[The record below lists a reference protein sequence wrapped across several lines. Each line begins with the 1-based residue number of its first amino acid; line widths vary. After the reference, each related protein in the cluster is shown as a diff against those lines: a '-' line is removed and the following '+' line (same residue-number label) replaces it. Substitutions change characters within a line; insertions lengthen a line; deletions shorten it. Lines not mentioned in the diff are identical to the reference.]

1 MKEIINN
8 IREFNRYYT
17 NKLDVFSTNKFDSN
31 YTFTEARVIIEIG
44 IRHDCIANEIVQTL
58 NIDKGYLSRVLSRF
72 NKKGLI
78 EKVMSPTD
86 SRSKIIKLT
95 TEGNELFDYLN
106 EASNKQVNQMIDGLD
121 EAEIFTINKNM
132 MEIMSI
138 FERGNKND

>member
-78 EKVMSPTD
+78 KKVTSPTD

-121 EAEIFTINKNM
+121 ETEIFTINKNM

>member
-17 NKLDVFSTNKFDSN
+17 NKLDVFSNNKFDSN
-31 YTFTEARVIIEIG
+31 YTFTETRVIIEIG
-44 IRHDCIANEIVQTL
+44 IRHDCIASEIVQTL
-58 NIDKGYLSRVLSRF
+58 NMDKGYLSRVLSRF

-78 EKVMSPTD
+78 EKVTSPTD

-95 TEGNELFDYLN
+95 TEGNKLFEYLN

-132 MEIMSI
+132 IEIMSI

>member
-58 NIDKGYLSRVLSRF
+58 NIDKGYLSRRRL
-72 NKKGLI
+72 KK
-78 EKVMSPTD
+78 
-86 SRSKIIKLT
+86 
-95 TEGNELFDYLN
+95 LFMFLL
-106 EASNKQVNQMIDGLD
+106 G
-121 EAEIFTINKNM
+121 
-132 MEIMSI
+132 
-138 FERGNKND
+138 

>member
-44 IRHDCIANEIVQTL
+44 IRHDCIANEIVQIL

-78 EKVMSPTD
+78 EKVTSPTD

-121 EAEIFTINKNM
+121 ETEIFTINKNM

>member
-78 EKVMSPTD
+78 EKVTSPTD

-106 EASNKQVNQMIDGLD
+106 EASNIQVSQMIDGLD
-121 EAEIFTINKNM
+121 EAEIFIINKNM

>member
-17 NKLDVFSTNKFDSN
+17 NKLDVFSNNKFDSN

-44 IRHDCIANEIVQTL
+44 IRHDCIASEIVQTL
-58 NIDKGYLSRVLSRF
+58 NMDKGYLSRVLSRF

-78 EKVMSPTD
+78 EKVTSPTD

-138 FERGNKND
+138 FERGNKNY

>member
-8 IREFNRYYT
+8 IRVFNRYYT

-78 EKVMSPTD
+78 EKVTSPTD

>member
-44 IRHDCIANEIVQTL
+44 IRHDCIANEIVHTL

-78 EKVMSPTD
+78 EKVTSPTD

>member
-121 EAEIFTINKNM
+121 ETEIFTINKNM

>member
-17 NKLDVFSTNKFDSN
+17 NKLDVFSNNKFDSN

-44 IRHDCIANEIVQTL
+44 IRHDCIASEIVQTL
-58 NIDKGYLSRVLSRF
+58 NMDKGYLSRVLSRF

-78 EKVMSPTD
+78 EKVTSPTD

-95 TEGNELFDYLN
+95 TEGNKLFKYLN

-132 MEIMSI
+132 IEIMSI

>member
-17 NKLDVFSTNKFDSN
+17 NKLDVFSNNKFDSN

-44 IRHDCIANEIVQTL
+44 IRHDCIASEIVQTL
-58 NIDKGYLSRVLSRF
+58 NMDKGYLSRVLSRF

-78 EKVMSPTD
+78 EKVTSPTD

-95 TEGNELFDYLN
+95 TEGNKLFEYLN

-138 FERGNKND
+138 FERRNKND

>member
-78 EKVMSPTD
+78 EKKTSPTD

>member
-138 FERGNKND
+138 FERGNKNY

>member
-78 EKVMSPTD
+78 EKVTSPTD